1 MANEPCIHFIDMCN
15 LWILLETSFRFIF
28 DGCLRQI
35 LTCSN
40 GFAFKFV
47 GIGNGFEAR
56 RMVRCW
62 QNQHRTASM
71 YCAYESHLGFQG
83 NVKRTRTR
91 NLRAKTAINEA
102 NMFHTQNIEKSISYA
117 ALELSRCNKLL
128 FNNQN
133 RNRWFYFQ

>member
-1 MANEPCIHFIDMCN
+1 MVLLLN
-15 LWILLETSFRFIF
+15 LLGLETGSKLGEWYDAGKINIAQQA
-28 DGCLRQI
+28 CI
-35 LTCSN
+35 
-40 GFAFKFV
+40 
-47 GIGNGFEAR
+47 
-56 RMVRCW
+56 
-62 QNQHRTASM
+62 
-71 YCAYESHLGFQG
+71 CAYESHLGFQG

-133 RNRWFYFQ
+133 RNR